1 MQLNKEDRNVCVI
14 HAYDNSS
21 DSNKNDTG
29 VMKDMFLEHWSNTIV
44 GGVTVKV
51 RVANDDNS
59 TNAQVKQNKVNVDAN
74 PNEAKNE
81 QEEEQLSKSPIK
93 KK

>member
-1 MQLNKEDRNVCVI
+1 MQLDKEDRNFCVT

-21 DSNKNDTG
+21 DSNGNDTG

-51 RVANDDNS
+51 RVANDDNT
-59 TNAQVKQNKVNVDAN
+59 TNAQVKK
-74 PNEAKNE
+74 
-81 QEEEQLSKSPIK
+81 IK
-93 KK
+93 